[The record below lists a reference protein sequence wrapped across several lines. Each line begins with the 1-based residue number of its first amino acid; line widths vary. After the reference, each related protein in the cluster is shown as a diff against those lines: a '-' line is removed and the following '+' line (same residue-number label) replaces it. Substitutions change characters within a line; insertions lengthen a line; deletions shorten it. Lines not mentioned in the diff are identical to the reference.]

1 MVLQNTLTIAVGLG
15 NLNEVWVSQAKMN
28 IFYHI
33 AGKFMFKLMSCE
45 TFSGSCADTHAGAA
59 VDSTC
64 AALPRWWPSLLP
76 WQLTTIR
83 IRECARCM

>member
-33 AGKFMFKLMSCE
+33 AGKFMFKLMSMQNL
-45 TFSGSCADTHAGAA
+45 F
-59 VDSTC
+59 
-64 AALPRWWPSLLP
+64 
-76 WQLTTIR
+76 WQLR
-83 IRECARCM
+83 RHAR